1 MALKR
6 HLYEHERFGLTDEEI
21 RIAEKYLRQNK
32 TKGAISDIEAMK
44 LYELMMLGY
53 SFVEIQ
59 QQYKQYPLPQI
70 ILTAALKGWMHDR
83 EKMTSSL
90 RDRVQAKVI
99 KSVLEQVDF
108 LTSMLSVASVEHLDE
123 MRSYMLDPKNNP
135 KPSLRISS
143 LKDYKEVA
151 DSLQKVVAGAT
162 GSSHPNK
169 KNSPMFEALAPSNAK
184 RQLPAKQEKLES
196 DSVLDAIMED

>member
-6 HLYEHERFGLTDEEI
+6 HLYEHERFGLTDEEVKL
-21 RIAEKYLRQNK
+21 AEKYLRQHK
-32 TKGAISDIEAMK
+32 TKGAISDVEAMK

-53 SFVEIQ
+53 SFVEIH
-59 QQYKQYPLPQI
+59 QQYKQYSLPQI

-83 EKMTSSL
+83 EKMASSL

-108 LTSMLSVASVEHLDE
+108 LTSMLSVASAEHIDE
-123 MRSYMLDPKNNP
+123 MRNYILDPENNP

-143 LKDYKEVA
+143 LKDYRDIA

-162 GSSHPNK
+162 GSSNSNK
-169 KNSPMFEALAPSNAK
+169 KNSPMFEALAPSNVK
-184 RQLPAKQEKLES
+184 RQLPPKEDKSES